1 MKKTFNRFT
10 DITHRPLRIY
20 NRAVMTFNI
29 MEDQGKETAAEYLDS
44 FTKEVRLEIAQMT
57 ALTRKI
63 GPKQVKEMV
72 TRNIDF
78 VDDEYVE

>member
-44 FTKEVRLEIAQMT
+44 FTKEERLEIAQMT

>member
-10 DITHRPLRIY
+10 DINHRPLRIY
-20 NRAVMTFNI
+20 NRSVMTFNI
-29 MEDQGKETAAEYLDS
+29 MEDQGKDTAVEYLDS
-44 FTKEVRLEIAQMT
+44 FTKEERLEIAQMT

-63 GPKQVKEMV
+63 GAKNVKEMV

-78 VDDEYVE
+78 VDDQYVE